1 MVIDDND
8 KYVIVY
14 IYNRSNPML
23 QALTQW
29 ERNIQFNEK
38 YYIISILQVKKT
50 LLPLGSKDHST
61 MSKVN

>member
-23 QALTQW
+23 QALTQSL
-29 ERNIQFNEK
+29 QFNEK
-38 YYIISILQVKKT
+38 YYIISILQVKK
-50 LLPLGSKDHST
+50 LFSL
-61 MSKVN
+61 